1 MALTASDFQPP
12 LGASVFGSDYDLGA
26 LLAGWITEAEAK
38 AAAAGVDPEGDEA
51 RAYVLWR
58 AYDTRCQTPISTAG
72 GAIKR
77 VDADDEGSVEY
88 DTGSTQAPDYCALA
102 ADYRQL
108 AGALIPDRAGA
119 FAGWPS
125 VHSLR

>member
-12 LGASVFGSDYDLGA
+12 LGASVFGSDYDLET
-26 LLAGWITEAEAK
+26 LLAGWIAEAEAK
-38 AAAAGVDPEGDEA
+38 AAAAGVDPDGDAA

-88 DTGSTQAPDYCALA
+88 DTGSVSAPDYCGLAARYLARLGALA
-102 ADYRQL
+102 PET
-108 AGALIPDRAGA
+108 AGAYAD
-119 FAGWPS
+119 WPS